1 MVELAARA
9 AVRQRAGGR
18 CEYCR
23 LPESLGE
30 IAFHVEHIDEDM
42 VARAADRQ
50 SRPRS
55 ANKEGCPDYSRRLAV
70 RRCADQLI
78 PNSAHGRH

>member
-1 MVELAARA
+1 MKISRNGNVHERNVSEFDL
-9 AVRQRAGGR
+9 
-18 CEYCR
+18 
-23 LPESLGE
+23 S
-30 IAFHVEHIDEDM
+30 EDM